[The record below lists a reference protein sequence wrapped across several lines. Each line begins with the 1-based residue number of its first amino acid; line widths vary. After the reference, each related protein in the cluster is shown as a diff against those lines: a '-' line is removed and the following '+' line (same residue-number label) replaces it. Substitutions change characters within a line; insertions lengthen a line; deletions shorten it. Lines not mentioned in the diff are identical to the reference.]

1 MQVHGTDKYK
11 GEITDWGIHRG
22 FHNDLTWHDFSMD
35 DDNDNDEDDGKD
47 GQDAEEEDDGVDNGN
62 EEDEE
67 NKKLWNCWLWPLGQ
81 ATPASTGP
89 ETWFNFVENFK
100 YNQIEMQH
108 DQCMFRNY
116 SNTDVMI

>member
-67 NKKLWNCWLWPLGQ
+67 NESIVELLIMTFRPSHSSINRTWNLIQLCWEL
-81 ATPASTGP
+81 
-89 ETWFNFVENFK
+89 
-100 YNQIEMQH
+100 QI
-108 DQCMFRNY
+108 
-116 SNTDVMI
+116 